1 MKNEILSLIASFIAM
16 AFVICSYFA
25 KKKNFLLF
33 QALCITFLI
42 ISYFFDLKFFA
53 MAGLIIGLVRTLTFY
68 CYEKNDKEA
77 PNFLAVIFC
86 ILTLAS
92 YFIINLWILGDAKPV
107 DITYLVGL
115 LCYIFIFR
123 VRDIKK
129 VRFLMLIPT
138 VLSLLYNVL
147 SIAPIFA
154 TLCYTFELSANVV
167 SIIKYH
173 VIKVKQ

>member
-42 ISYFFDLKFFA
+42 ISYFFDLKLFA
-53 MAGLIIGLVRTLTFY
+53 MVGLIIGLARSLTFY
-68 CYEKNDKEA
+68 YYEKKDKEA
-77 PNFLAVIFC
+77 PIILAVIFS
-86 ILTLAS
+86 ILTLAA
-92 YFIINLWILGDAKPV
+92 YFIVNIWIQKNAKPV
-107 DITYLVGL
+107 DVIYLIGL

-123 VRDIKK
+123 VRDVKK
-129 VRFLMLIPT
+129 VRFLMLVPT
-138 VLSLLYNVL
+138 VLSVLYNVL
-147 SIAPIFA
+147 STAPIFA